1 MTKENR
7 HFYEFGPFRID
18 TRNRQLTRENEVV
31 PLKAKAVDTLLLLI
45 ESRGDVV
52 EKDDLM
58 QRLWPDSFVEEAN
71 LTQNIYTL
79 RKALG
84 GDYIQTVPR
93 RGYRFVAEV
102 READDAADVIVIK
115 ERTRT
120 SVSYEEEFEPAEPLL
135 PGNVSVA
142 PAALISRTVDR
153 PPTKS
158 RARHRECRS
167 CASRPGR
174 RWNLVV
180 TNASGAVRYGQ
191 AFEVHHYR

>member
-1 MTKENR
+1 MTRENR

-18 TRNRQLTRENEVV
+18 TRNRQVLRENELV

-52 EKDDLM
+52 EKDELM

-84 GDYIQTVPR
+84 GDYIQTIPR
-93 RGYRFVAEV
+93 RGYRFVADVKEV
-102 READDAADVIVIK
+102 EDAASDVIVIQ

-120 SVSYEEEFEPAEPLL
+120 SLSYEEDFDPDYQVVS
-135 PGNVSVA
+135 GN
-142 PAALISRTVDR
+142 
-153 PPTKS
+153 
-158 RARHRECRS
+158 
-167 CASRPGR
+167 
-174 RWNLVV
+174 
-180 TNASGAVRYGQ
+180 
-191 AFEVHHYR
+191 

>member
-1 MTKENR
+1 MSKENR

-18 TRNRQLTRENEVV
+18 TRNRQLLRENEIV

-52 EKDDLM
+52 AKDELM

-84 GDYIQTVPR
+84 SDYIQTIPR

-102 READDAADVIVIK
+102 KEAHLAPEVIVIK

-120 SVSYEEEFEPAEPLL
+120 RVSYEEEFEPGEQIEA
-135 PGNVSVA
+135 GNV
-142 PAALISRTVDR
+142 PA
-153 PPTKS
+153 
-158 RARHRECRS
+158 
-167 CASRPGR
+167 
-174 RWNLVV
+174 
-180 TNASGAVRYGQ
+180 
-191 AFEVHHYR
+191 

>member
-1 MTKENR
+1 MSKENR

-18 TRNRQLTRENEVV
+18 TRNRQLLRENEVV
-31 PLKAKAVDTLLLLI
+31 LLKAKAVDTLLLLI

-102 READDAADVIVIK
+102 REAM
-115 ERTRT
+115 T
-120 SVSYEEEFEPAEPLL
+120 L
-135 PGNVSVA
+135 PM
-142 PAALISRTVDR
+142 
-153 PPTKS
+153 
-158 RARHRECRS
+158 
-167 CASRPGR
+167 
-174 RWNLVV
+174 
-180 TNASGAVRYGQ
+180 
-191 AFEVHHYR
+191 